1 MMTDAQQDKTRRH
14 VVFRGRVQG
23 VFFRATTVEISR
35 GHAVVGYV
43 RNLPDGTV
51 ELEAE
56 GTPGEIDAFLAE
68 VRSRYAE
75 NITDEDEQMIPPRGD
90 ESSFEVR

>member
-1 MMTDAQQDKTRRH
+1 MTDAQQDKTRRH
-14 VVFRGRVQG
+14 VIFRGRVQG

-35 GHAVVGYV
+35 GRAVVGYV

-56 GTPGEIDAFLAE
+56 GTPGEIDAFLAD

-75 NITDEDEQMIPPRGD
+75 NISGVDEETIPARSD
-90 ESSFEVR
+90 ESSFDVR